1 MAGRGESGEDVR
13 ARRPAQIK
21 IAADEGKARG
31 LDEAAGFLYA
41 QSEKVKELED
51 MDELKGIIAG
61 IKGLDQKAVAA
72 AQVQLDSLT
81 KPPGSLGVLEE
92 VVLKIAGITGEARPQ
107 VKNKCL
113 TVFAGD
119 HGICEEGVS
128 AFPAEV
134 TPQMVMNFVH
144 GGAAINA
151 LCRQAGAKVEVVDI
165 GVATPVEMEG
175 VTQCNIRRG
184 TRNFAAGPAMTRE
197 ETLAALN
204 AGAQIALRQVKDGA
218 NLLATGEMGIGNTT
232 PSSALLV
239 VFAGIDVE
247 KAIGRGTGIDD
258 AGLERKAAAIKKG
271 LAANKPDASDPIG
284 VLAAVGGLEIA
295 GIAGYIIGAAAAG
308 VPVIVDGFISTAA
321 ALTAA
326 RIAPGSVDYMLP
338 SHSSEE
344 PGHILALQALGM
356 EPMLRLRMRL
366 GEGTGAALAMH
377 LVEAACRIQSEMAT
391 FADAGVSNKE

>member
-1 MAGRGESGEDVR
+1 
-13 ARRPAQIK
+13 
-21 IAADEGKARG
+21 
-31 LDEAAGFLYA
+31 
-41 QSEKVKELED
+41 
-51 MDELKGIIAG
+51 MDKLTGIIAG
-61 IKGLDQKAVAA
+61 IKGLDQKAVKA
-72 AQVQLDSLT
+72 AQAHLDSLT

-92 VVLKIAGITGEARPQ
+92 VVVKIAGITGETKPQ
-107 VKNKCL
+107 VKYKCL

-184 TRNFAAGPAMTRE
+184 TRNFAVEPAMTRE

-204 AGAQIALRQVKDGA
+204 AGAEIALRQVKDGA

-239 VFAGIDVE
+239 VFAGIDPE
-247 KAIGRGTGIDD
+247 KAIGRGTGVDD
-258 AGLERKAAAIKKG
+258 AGLERKVAAIKKG
-271 LAANKPDASDPIG
+271 LAVNKPDAKDPIG

-295 GIAGYIIGAAAAG
+295 GLAGYIIGAAAAG

-326 RIAPGSVDYMLP
+326 RIAPGCADYMLP
-338 SHSSEE
+338 SHASEE
-344 PGHILALQALGM
+344 PGHVLALQALGL
-356 EPMLRLRMRL
+356 EPMLRLKMRL